1 VDLKTV
7 RDFKKTLE
15 KLNLTKK
22 FLEISVRELKKE
34 PESVTKLLKTG
45 WPHFVDAFG
54 SAPDFDKV
62 EENLAVLY
70 SKIKD
75 SSQKAPIEKILSKAI
90 QKLRTL

>member
-1 VDLKTV
+1 MYCFIIYYFLTWVGIG
-7 RDFKKTLE
+7 FTL
-15 KLNLTKK
+15 LTSIKC
-22 FLEISVRELKKE
+22 L
-34 PESVTKLLKTG
+34 PHLLKNACN
-45 WPHFVDAFG
+45 AFG